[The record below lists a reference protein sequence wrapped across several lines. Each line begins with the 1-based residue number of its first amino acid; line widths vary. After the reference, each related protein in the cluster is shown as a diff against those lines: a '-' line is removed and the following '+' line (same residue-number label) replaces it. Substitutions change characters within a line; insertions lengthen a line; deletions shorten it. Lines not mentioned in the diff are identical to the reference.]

1 MPNLSTELDINPNA
15 GPGARRAAA
24 VVLALGPELAKG
36 VLGHLDEKDMRVLA
50 QGARS
55 LRNAEPAAMTS
66 ALRAYVEN
74 LGGFGTDM
82 AAGDGLLRDLV
93 ANALGLEAAERAF
106 SREELPPPADTL
118 LAPLLAANPDD
129 IALLLGKERAQVAAL
144 ILGALP
150 GPLATTIFQRLP
162 DDQRSDVVQSIA
174 KLTSVS
180 TEVLHDLIEGL
191 VAELKDLGS
200 ADGRRTL
207 DGFASAVELI
217 RGMQEQEQQ
226 NTLSAIE
233 EQDAELADKFKS
245 KIFVFDDIA
254 ALMDRDVQ
262 MILKDVDISTLTVA
276 LKSASV
282 TVKEK
287 IMANMSTRVAQM
299 LLDDLATLGPVRL
312 SEVEEARE
320 QVAQMVI
327 QLAAD
332 GKITLVGGG
341 EEML

>member
-1 MPNLSTELDINPNA
+1 MADTEMELAHNPA

-24 VVLALGPELAKG
+24 VVLALGPELAKD
-36 VLGHLDEKDMRVLA
+36 VLCHLDEKEMRLLA
-50 QGARS
+50 HGARS
-55 LRNAEPAAMTS
+55 LKDEEPAAMTT
-66 ALRAYVEN
+66 ALRQFVEN
-74 LGGFGTDM
+74 LGGFGTDL

-106 SREELPPPADTL
+106 SPEELPPPADAL
-118 LAPLLAANPDD
+118 IAPLLVANPDD
-129 IALLLGKERAQVAAL
+129 VALLLGKEKASVAAL

-150 GPLATTIFQRLP
+150 KELSTEIFSRLP
-162 DDQRSDVVQSIA
+162 GDVRGPVVESVA
-174 KLTSVS
+174 RLTSVS
-180 TEVLHDLIEGL
+180 TEVLRDLIEGL
-191 VAELKDLGS
+191 VSELKDMGA
-200 ADGRRTL
+200 ADGRRQI
-207 DGFASAVELI
+207 DGFGSAVELI
-217 RGMQEQEQQ
+217 RGMQEEEQKD
-226 NTLSAIE
+226 TLSAIE
-233 EQDAELADKFKS
+233 EKDAELADKFKS
-245 KIFVFDDIA
+245 KIFVFEDIA
-254 ALMDRDVQ
+254 NLMDRDVQ

-312 SEVEEARE
+312 SEVEAARE

-332 GKITLVGGG
+332 GKITIVGGG